1 MTAELFADAG
11 IGIVLSGHEHCS
23 DAAIC
28 RSAALNEIRDFATTS
43 LTMYPLSYR
52 LFTFTGG
59 DVSYSSRTLQTIDTE
74 ALSRAVNGYTYAQLS
89 LMDADLNAYSKAFL
103 KAGVVYRL
111 RLGLSA
117 EKSGLTPGT
126 PLYELLDA
134 VYLRLDEVLS
144 MPMDEAVALAAVY
157 GIEVPVTPYDS
168 GWDLAAEFVAAH
180 YAGSE
185 RFALDSPEVTALL
198 RLASLILKDV
208 PASALES
215 LFSEAVS
222 SIETDALASA
232 KALAKRVFG
241 RINPGEVLV
250 ALLVS
255 DLVYGFAND
264 SDGVDDNNGVF
275 SLAAPKTETLTLKL
289 RAFFDRLRRLFENA
303 AAIFRSLWT

>member
-1 MTAELFADAG
+1 MGQYDWLFFEFRQEETHCGDFMTPYQAYFRGAG
-11 IGIVLSGHEHCS
+11 SIEG
-23 DAAIC
+23 
-28 RSAALNEIRDFATTS
+28 
-43 LTMYPLSYR
+43 
-52 LFTFTGG
+52 
-59 DVSYSSRTLQTIDTE
+59 
-74 ALSRAVNGYTYAQLS
+74 AQLY
-89 LMDADLNAYSKAFL
+89 LPYRAFL

-134 VYLRLDEVLS
+134 VYARLDEVLS
-144 MPMDEAVALAAVY
+144 MPMEEAIALASVY
-157 GIEVPVTPYDS
+157 GIDVPVTPYDN

-215 LFSEAVS
+215 LLSEAVPS
-222 SIETDALASA
+222 VETDALSSA
-232 KALAKRVFG
+232 KALAKSVFG
-241 RINPGEVLV
+241 RVNPGEVFV
-250 ALLVS
+250 ALLLS

-264 SDGVDDNNGVF
+264 ADGVDDNNGAF
-275 SLAAPKTETLTLKL
+275 SLSTPKTETLTLKL
-289 RAFFDRLRRLFENA
+289 RAFFDRFMRLFENA
-303 AAIFRSLWT
+303 IAILSSLWT